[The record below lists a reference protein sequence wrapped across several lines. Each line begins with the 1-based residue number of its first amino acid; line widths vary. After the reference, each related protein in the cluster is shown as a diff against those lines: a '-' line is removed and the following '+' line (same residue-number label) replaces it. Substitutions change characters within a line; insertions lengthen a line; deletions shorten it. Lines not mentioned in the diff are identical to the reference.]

1 MQLKEQAKE
10 RERKRKEE
18 KVLNQLN
25 HVTAD
30 KFIYLDVSFY
40 SPFHAELIT
49 CRLKKCQV
57 LVCFT
62 LELLSQCLVSS
73 LCLLYNYI
81 YVHRNFDFPL
91 NFSFSYLLH
100 RPLCHLNNVLDNLTV
115 TAVSCWCEDLKGS

>member
-30 KFIYLDVSFY
+30 KFIYLHVSFC

-49 CRLKKCQV
+49 CRITSEKMPSTRLFHIGIVKPV
-57 LVCFT
+57 FGIISVFAL
-62 LELLSQCLVSS
+62 
-73 LCLLYNYI
+73 
-81 YVHRNFDFPL
+81 
-91 NFSFSYLLH
+91 
-100 RPLCHLNNVLDNLTV
+100 
-115 TAVSCWCEDLKGS
+115 

>member
-49 CRLKKCQV
+49 CRLKKMPSTRLFHIGIV
-57 LVCFT
+57 KPVFGV
-62 LELLSQCLVSS
+62 VSVFA
-73 LCLLYNYI
+73 L
-81 YVHRNFDFPL
+81 
-91 NFSFSYLLH
+91 
-100 RPLCHLNNVLDNLTV
+100 
-115 TAVSCWCEDLKGS
+115 